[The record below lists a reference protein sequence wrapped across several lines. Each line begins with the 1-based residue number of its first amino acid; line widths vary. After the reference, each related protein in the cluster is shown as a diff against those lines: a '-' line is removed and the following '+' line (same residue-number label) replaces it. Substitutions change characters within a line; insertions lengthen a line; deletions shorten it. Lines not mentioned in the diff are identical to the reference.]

1 MYFPRASPRVAPV
14 TSRAPTHGVDDS
26 LDGDAHPS
34 GTSLDDA
41 RDGRRTPCGARVHR
55 EGAFLCVFDGHAA
68 CARAL
73 ERDAT
78 TTRVGEIYADASAPG
93 DAFVDC
99 AWRERAPTRDEREE
113 GWHRARP
120 WRRAEESASS
130 REESA
135 TKTSFATVT
144 ASGEVFA
151 SRAERRRGR
160 DGAREGECEIERVV
174 RLDDGERATC
184 CASDDDE
191 IVVGTD
197 RGRVV
202 FLSWDAGEEG
212 RSATVR
218 KDARDGGAT
227 SVAWCPDT
235 GTVVMRF
242 ETGAV
247 GVVTIDGRGEMTRK
261 NWFDAFPCPATCAA
275 FHRGSK
281 RLALGTADGEVR
293 VYEDATTSDAS
304 TPSIVC
310 GLGAWGFGV
319 EETGSVAYATWSND
333 GKALAVA
340 WRRRG
345 LSVWS
350 ESGCL
355 LMCSMH
361 HGSAPTAVSSRVSAI
376 DADDGAADE
385 ETSDVGACQ
394 CAPAWGIGG
403 FSLFVI
409 VRTSRGKKLFEYSL
423 VKAVPKIH
431 VAPRVSD
438 NVPGEEPSLLIGD
451 DRVIVVASNA
461 AGKIRLR
468 QEVIPGEYLNR
479 QWPLRFA
486 SMNPEGRHIAIAG
499 TRGCVLYDTHRE
511 RWGLF
516 KHFEEENAFEV
527 IAFSWFSFPAEDG
540 GRATR
545 SVLAVVAK
553 HGEARMFSKTMKMC
567 YSVRFYDNGGSG
579 DVLTSIPLQF
589 EPTRA
594 SACGNHLVVA
604 FENGEIAVFEV
615 DVRGGDVSA
624 HAVREINGER
634 RKTTLRS
641 SSRVVG
647 VCAIAPLDVGAES
660 RAPTECV
667 VLTEAGDV
675 VVVDLTGH
683 NDDVVVFTKVSEFW
697 VSERSALE
705 HQLADDESSGF
716 DSDVGAND
724 ALPTDGGCIFAYGA
738 EGMRICYFPRGSLRR
753 VLIEGAHA
761 CDIERAANN
770 PELEFD
776 RELYP
781 IAVSMKLN
789 RIVGITQKLS
799 FGDSA
804 DSPYY
809 VIAPKVHTIVPYIL
823 RKLLRAGRDDTA
835 LRYARA
841 ARARTPHFTHALEWL
856 LFTSLEGS
864 SSREIDTRDVLKKSI
879 ALLSELPNYLDIIV
893 SVARKTDNTRWE
905 ALFKHAG
912 KPSVLCRRA
921 LESKRVRIAACYI
934 LVVDKLEGED
944 VGRATA
950 KEVMQAALET
960 REYDLVEDLI
970 KFLLKPIDARE
981 TRDVERKPGLLGR
994 VLDVIAPP
1002 PQSVLSLG
1010 ERADRELTLDAPEQE
1025 LLKAHF
1031 DALARERDVVEMGAF
1046 IAHTSFDG
1054 AAYMR
1059 HETDEKGEAYIS
1071 DFSKALIDA
1080 GLCLRETKSRRGTLF
1095 HSPRSKSLFA
1105 VESSR
1110 EPGGRSDAAYAT
1122 TLLDAAR
1129 DAECTD
1135 WTLLLAT
1142 VLGRADVLCEM
1153 FETQPEL
1160 REPWT
1165 RVSKECVKRSSDGDL
1180 VAQLTAIVAD
1190 IERIASVAA

>member
-1 MYFPRASPRVAPV
+1 MYFPRARPRVSSV
-14 TSRAPTHGVDDS
+14 TSSSDD
-26 LDGDAHPS
+26 DARMDDATARDNRDAS
-34 GTSLDDA
+34 KSLDDDA
-41 RDGRRTPCGARVHR
+41 RATCGARVHR
-55 EGAFLCVFDGHAA
+55 EGALLCAFEGSRARVSSLARDG
-68 CARAL
+68 
-73 ERDAT
+73 T
-78 TTRVGEIYADASAPG
+78 SVTVGEMDAGARVADA
-93 DAFVDC
+93 

-113 GWHRARP
+113 DWHRTRAWCRSEERARVC
-120 WRRAEESASS
+120 ASEE
-130 REESA
+130 
-135 TKTSFATVT
+135 TIGTSLAMVT
-144 ASGEVFA
+144 EGGEVLTCRVE
-151 SRAERRRGR
+151 RARERDGETRRGR
-160 DGAREGECEIERVV
+160 CEIERVV
-174 RLDDGERATC
+174 RLEDGERATC
-184 CASDDDE
+184 VASDDE
-191 IVVGTD
+191 EMVIGTD

-202 FLSWDAGEEG
+202 FVSWERGEEG
-212 RSATVR
+212 RSATAR
-218 KDARDGGAT
+218 KSARDGGAT
-227 SVAWCPDT
+227 SVAWCPDA

-242 ETGAV
+242 ESGAV
-247 GVVTIDGRGEMTRK
+247 GVVTIDGNGAMTRR

-281 RLALGTADGEVR
+281 RLALGTADGETR

-304 TPSIVC
+304 TPSVVC
-310 GLGAWGFGV
+310 GLGAWGFDAQ
-319 EETGSVAYATWSND
+319 ETGSVSHASWSND
-333 GKALAVA
+333 GRALAVA

-355 LMCSMH
+355 LMCSVH
-361 HGSAPTAVSSRVSAI
+361 HRGAPAVTP
-376 DADDGAADE
+376 AASLREETDE
-385 ETSDVGACQ
+385 ETPNVGTCL

-403 FSLFVI
+403 FSLFV
-409 VRTSRGKKLFEYSL
+409 VVLASSGKKLFEHSL
-423 VKAVPKIH
+423 AKSVPKIH
-431 VAPRVSD
+431 VAPRVSA
-438 NVPGEEPSLLIGD
+438 NAPGEEPSLLIGD
-451 DRVIVVASNA
+451 DRVFVVASNA
-461 AGKIRLR
+461 AGKVRLR
-468 QEVIPGEYLNR
+468 QEVVPGEYLRR
-479 QWPLRFA
+479 QWPMRLA
-486 SMNPEGRHIAIAG
+486 SMNPEGSHIAIAG
-499 TRGCVLYDTHRE
+499 ARGCVLYDTHRE
-511 RWGLF
+511 RWGMF
-516 KHFEEENAFEV
+516 RNFEEENAFEA
-527 IAFSWFSFPAEDG
+527 IAFGWFSLAAEGTG
-540 GRATR
+540 GAPR

-567 YSVRFYDNGGSG
+567 YSVRLYDDGGSG
-579 DVLTSIPLQF
+579 DVLTSMPLQF

-594 SACGNHLVVA
+594 SVCGNFLVVA
-604 FENGEIAVFEV
+604 FATGEIAAFEV
-615 DVRGGDVSA
+615 DERGSDVSM

-641 SSRVVG
+641 SSRIIG
-647 VCAIAPLDVGAES
+647 VCAVAPIDVETDS

-667 VLTEAGDV
+667 VLTEAGEV
-675 VVVDLTGH
+675 VVVDLTGRR
-683 NDDVVVFTKVSEFW
+683 DDVGVFTKVSEFW

-705 HQLADDESSGF
+705 PQLADGESSGF
-716 DSDVGAND
+716 DSDVGASD

-738 EGMRICYFPRGSLRR
+738 EGVRVCYFPRGSLRR
-753 VLIEGAHA
+753 VLIEGARA
-761 CDIERAANN
+761 CDIERASSN

-809 VIAPKVHTIVPYIL
+809 VVAPKVHTIVPYIL
-823 RKLLRAGRDDTA
+823 RKLLRAGREDTA

-856 LFTSLEGS
+856 LFTSLEAS
-864 SSREIDTRDVLKKSI
+864 SSRQVDSQDVLKKSI
-879 ALLSELPNYLDIIV
+879 ALLSELPNYLDIVV

-912 KPSVLCRRA
+912 KPSVLCHRA

-950 KEVMQAALET
+950 KEVMQAALEA
-960 REYDLVEDLI
+960 REYELVEDLI
-970 KFLLKPIDARE
+970 KFLLKPIGARE
-981 TRDVERKPGLLGR
+981 RREIERKPGIFGR

-1010 ERADRELTLDAPEQE
+1010 ERADRELTLDASEQE
-1025 LLKAHF
+1025 LLKTHF
-1031 DALARERDVVEMGAF
+1031 DALARERDVVDMGAF
-1046 IAHTSFDG
+1046 VAHTSFDG

-1059 HETDEKGEAYIS
+1059 HETDEQGEAYIS
-1071 DFSKALIDA
+1071 DFSQALLDA
-1080 GLCLRETKSRRGTLF
+1080 ALCLRETKSRRGPSF
-1095 HSPRSKSLFA
+1095 HSPQSKSLFA

-1110 EPGGRSDAAYAT
+1110 EPGGRSDESYAA
-1122 TLLDAAR
+1122 TLLAAAR
-1129 DAECTD
+1129 EAECTD

-1142 VLGRADVLCEM
+1142 VLGRADVLCDV

-1160 REPWT
+1160 REPWV

-1180 VAQLTAIVAD
+1180 VARLTAIVAD

>member
-1 MYFPRASPRVAPV
+1 M
-14 TSRAPTHGVDDS
+14 VDHS
-26 LDGDAHPS
+26 IDGDDTIQRVESSSLAA
-34 GTSLDDA
+34 TS
-41 RDGRRTPCGARVHR
+41 PCGVRVHR
-55 EGAFLCVFDGHAA
+55 ECAFLCVFSGHAA
-68 CARAL
+68 TVRAL

-78 TTRVGEIYADASAPG
+78 TTRVGAIFVDARDER
-93 DAFVDC
+93 DALVDC
-99 AWRERAPTRDEREE
+99 AWRERAPRRDAREE
-113 GWHRARP
+113 TRHRSIP
-120 WRRAEESASS
+120 WRRAMRGESTTTS
-130 REESA
+130 
-135 TKTSFATVT
+135 TSFATVT
-144 ASGEVFA
+144 KSGEVFA
-151 SRAERRRGR
+151 SRAERARR
-160 DGAREGECEIERVV
+160 DDDSTTGACEIERVV

-184 CASDDDE
+184 CASDDDD
-191 IVVGTD
+191 IVLGTD

-202 FLSWDAGEEG
+202 FVSWEDGEEG

-218 KDARDGGAT
+218 RDARDGGAT
-227 SVAWCPDT
+227 SVAWCPDAR
-235 GTVVMRF
+235 TVVMRF
-242 ETGAV
+242 DTGAV
-247 GVVTIDGRGEMTRK
+247 GVVTIDEDGVVTRR

-281 RLALGTADGEVR
+281 KLALGTADGDVR

-304 TPSIVC
+304 TPTMVC
-310 GLGAWGFGV
+310 GLGAWGFGA
-319 EETGSVAYATWSND
+319 EETGSVAHATWSDD

-350 ESGCL
+350 ETGCL
-355 LMCSMH
+355 LMCSVR
-361 HGSAPTAVSSRVSAI
+361 HGGAPTAAFSRVSAI
-376 DADDGAADE
+376 GDADGAAEDVANE
-385 ETSDVGACQ
+385 ETSDVGACL
-394 CAPAWGIGG
+394 CAPAWGVGG

-409 VRTSRGKKLFEYSL
+409 VQTSRGKKLFEYSL
-423 VKAVPKIH
+423 AKVAPKIH

-461 AGKIRLR
+461 AGKIRVR
-468 QEVIPGEYLNR
+468 QEVVPGEYLNR
-479 QWPLRFA
+479 QWPLRLA
-486 SMNPEGRHIAIAG
+486 SMNPEGSHIAIAG

-516 KHFEEENAFEV
+516 GHFEEENAFEV
-527 IAFSWFSFPAEDG
+527 IAFSWFSFPAKDG

-545 SVLAVVAK
+545 SVLAVVVK
-553 HGEARMFSKTMKMC
+553 HGESRMFSKTMKMC

-594 SACGNHLVVA
+594 STCGNHLVVA
-604 FENGEIAVFEV
+604 FENGEIALFEV
-615 DVRGGDVSA
+615 DARGGDVSA

-647 VCAIAPLDVGAES
+647 VCAIAPVDVSAES

-705 HQLADDESSGF
+705 HQLADGESSGF

-738 EGMRICYFPRGSLRR
+738 EGMRICYFPRGSLRL

-761 CDIERAANN
+761 CEIERASNN
-770 PELEFD
+770 TELEFD

-799 FGDSA
+799 FGDSV

-823 RKLLRAGRDDTA
+823 RKLVRTGRDDTA

-879 ALLSELPNYLDIIV
+879 ALLSELPNYLDIVV
-893 SVARKTDNTRWE
+893 SVARKTDNTRWD

-934 LVVDKLEGED
+934 LVIDKLEGED
-944 VGRATA
+944 VGRETA
-950 KEVMQAALET
+950 KEVMQAALQT

-970 KFLLKPIDARE
+970 KFLLKPIDARK

-1046 IAHTSFDG
+1046 IAYTSFDG

-1110 EPGGRSDAAYAT
+1110 DPGGRSDAAYAT

-1142 VLGRADVLCEM
+1142 VLGRADVLCET
-1153 FETQPEL
+1153 FEAQPEL
-1160 REPWT
+1160 REPWM
-1165 RVSKECVKRSSDGDL
+1165 RVSKECAKRSSDGDL
-1180 VAQLTAIVAD
+1180 VAQLTSIVAD